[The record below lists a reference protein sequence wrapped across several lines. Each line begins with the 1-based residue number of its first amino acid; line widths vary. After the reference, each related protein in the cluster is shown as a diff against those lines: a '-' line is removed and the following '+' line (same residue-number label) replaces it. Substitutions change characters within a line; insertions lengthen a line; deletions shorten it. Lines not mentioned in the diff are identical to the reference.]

1 MNKSQF
7 DELVANK
14 ESEFEEAMDEWQS
27 EYLLGKVISAK
38 ASNNPVYVNPNDVP
52 EGFSIESVADYLESN
67 GFVLTRFFGNGMS
80 GKGKS
85 FVLETN

>member
-38 ASNNPVYVNPNDVP
+38 ASNHPVCVNPNDVP
-52 EGFSIESVADYLESN
+52 EGFTIEAVADYLESN
-67 GFVLTRFFGNGMS
+67 GFVLTRFFANDMS

-85 FVLETN
+85 FVLEIA